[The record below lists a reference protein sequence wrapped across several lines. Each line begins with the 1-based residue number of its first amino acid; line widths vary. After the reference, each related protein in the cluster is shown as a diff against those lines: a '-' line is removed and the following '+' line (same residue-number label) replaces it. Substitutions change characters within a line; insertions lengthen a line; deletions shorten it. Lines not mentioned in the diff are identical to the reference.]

1 MKNSSPKSRAPVA
14 ASSATSSTSSAS
26 DGDRPPPSNVHAPDP
41 EVLERPK
48 RRSFTA
54 EYKLR
59 VLREVDAAKA
69 SGDSGAVGAALR
81 HEGLYS
87 SHLVEWRKQ
96 RESGELEGLK
106 PVKRGPKPSKRH
118 DPLALE
124 NERLRR
130 ENARLEEALRKA
142 AIVIDVQKKVATLL
156 GIPIE
161 SPKTEQRS

>member
-1 MKNSSPKSRAPVA
+1 M
-14 ASSATSSTSSAS
+14 
-26 DGDRPPPSNVHAPDP
+26 HAPDP

-48 RRSFTA
+48 RRSFTS

-59 VLREVDAAKA
+59 ILREVDAAKA
-69 SGDSGAVGAALR
+69 SGDTGAVGAVLR
-81 HEGLYS
+81 REGLYS

-96 RESGELEGLK
+96 RETGEREGLR
-106 PVKRGPKPSKRH
+106 PLKRGPKPSKRH

-124 NERLRR
+124 NARLRR

-161 SPKTEQRS
+161 SPEMEPRS